1 MGAMK
6 PARPASRYVVEQ
18 LDGVAEA
25 IVRNEARL
33 MPFLPRSG
41 WSDNNRAVEPG
52 TCQLYDRAALAS
64 RLEEASN
71 SEKALKHELRKAQGL
86 GPVRR
91 LAKAPGPQA
100 LRRLMEDFPHFR
112 AVIDL
117 IAQRC
122 SLARVTPGATFSLPP
137 ILLTGSPGV
146 GKTAFAEALSMQ
158 LAQPIQRVDIA
169 AATAGFD
176 LAGSHE
182 SWGGARHGR
191 IWTLLQ
197 SETISGVLMLEELDK
212 AGTSNFPILGPL
224 YALLEPV
231 SAQHFRDAY
240 IDVEVDASRIIVVG
254 TCNDAEQVEPALR
267 SRFREIRVPAPER
280 HQIPAIARSVYRVM
294 RSTQSWTTPFSEELP
309 KDVLERLADATPR
322 QLYRALED
330 AHARAASDG
339 RLHLLPKDIAIQQP
353 GRDGAA
359 RRIGFV

>member
-1 MGAMK
+1 MNAVK
-6 PARPASRYVVEQ
+6 HTRPADRFLSEQ
-18 LDGVAEA
+18 LIGVADVIA
-25 IVRNEARL
+25 RNEERL
-33 MPFLPRSG
+33 MQFLPRFG

-64 RLEEASN
+64 RLEEASD
-71 SEKALKHELRKAQGL
+71 SEKALKHELRKAQCL

-117 IAQRC
+117 LAQRC

-146 GKTAFAEALSMQ
+146 GKTAFAEALATQ

-176 LAGSHE
+176 LTGSHE

-240 IDVEVDASRIIVVG
+240 IDVEVDASRLIVVG

-267 SRFREIRVPAPER
+267 SRFREFRIPAPTR
-280 HQIPAIARSVYRVM
+280 HDMPAIAKSIYRVM
-294 RSTQSWTTPFSEELP
+294 RSTQPWTTPFCEELP

-330 AHARAASDG
+330 AHARAAADG
-339 RLHLLPKDIAIQQP
+339 RLHLLPEDIAIQQN
-353 GRDGAA
+353 GRDGTA
-359 RRIGFV
+359 RRLGFM